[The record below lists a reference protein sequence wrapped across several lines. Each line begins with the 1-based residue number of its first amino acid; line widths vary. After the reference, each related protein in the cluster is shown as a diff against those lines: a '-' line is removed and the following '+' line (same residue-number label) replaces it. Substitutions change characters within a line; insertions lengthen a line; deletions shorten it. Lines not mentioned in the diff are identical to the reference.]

1 MLKAVGI
8 KKPKCPYMLFQTWAS
23 ANASSGLPTLL
34 QGLTRQAHGVVPPMW
49 LMLPARPLQWP
60 QQNTWKQKYLQQQ
73 LIHLALN
80 SYCLFFFFLSSPKMF
95 SVPLSREL
103 WLSPLPPEYNTP
115 CSGVVCPCCFSLSAL
130 PLGAPTS
137 YSRKGCPCASPL
149 VSPVL
154 PFPCGNGLFLL
165 LPP

>member
-1 MLKAVGI
+1 
-8 KKPKCPYMLFQTWAS
+8 MLFQTWAS

-34 QGLTRQAHGVVPPMW
+34 QGLTRQVHGVVPPMW

-80 SYCLFFFFLSSPKMF
+80 SYCLFFFCPLPKCSLFLSQGNYGSPLF
-95 SVPLSREL
+95 LLNITLHAVESSVPVAF
-103 WLSPLPPEYNTP
+103 LSPLCLLE
-115 CSGVVCPCCFSLSAL
+115 LQH
-130 PLGAPTS
+130 PTAG
-137 YSRKGCPCASPL
+137 RASPL